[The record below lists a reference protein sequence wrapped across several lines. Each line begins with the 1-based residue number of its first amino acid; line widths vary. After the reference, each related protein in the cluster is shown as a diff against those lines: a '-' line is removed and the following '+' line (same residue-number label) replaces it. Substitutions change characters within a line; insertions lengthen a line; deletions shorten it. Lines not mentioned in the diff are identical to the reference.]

1 MLIIS
6 CPGRW
11 IPDELG
17 CSSFARL
24 SELRTVPVD
33 AFDRRFDVWDISAPL
48 SDGCGG
54 PELTEEVMV

>member
-1 MLIIS
+1 MLTI
-6 CPGRW
+6 CHGRW